1 MILKGPLLVFAFFRR
16 SSQNHSTN
24 HRNSETHSAPGSP
37 KFERKFPSVAA
48 TSQNFQVLSE
58 NTVLQQQY
66 ESAKP
71 YHQHHYQQQP
81 QQQHHSQQQQQ
92 QCATATTILAHQQS
106 TQPEESNGHE
116 R

>member
-1 MILKGPLLVFAFFRR
+1 MILKGPLLLFAFFRR
-16 SSQNHSTN
+16 TSQNHTSSTN

-37 KFERKFPSVAA
+37 KFERNKFPSVAA

-71 YHQHHYQQQP
+71 YHQHHQQQP
-81 QQQHHSQQQQQ
+81 QQQQHHSQQQQ
-92 QCATATTILAHQQS
+92 CATTILAHQQS